1 MQKKQNMNSIRLHF
15 VSREHLNLLMNDAE
29 FQSQIEYLN
38 PVRFENNY
46 LDLTDTVEQHNV
58 LDSEVV
64 ILAIFARGI
73 KRILYPETQTQ
84 IEFLNPIVNRPKNG
98 LRHDN
103 LIIIDQCRF

>member
-1 MQKKQNMNSIRLHF
+1 
-15 VSREHLNLLMNDAE
+15 MNDDE

-38 PVRFENNY
+38 PIRFENNY

-58 LDSEVV
+58 LDTEVV
-64 ILAIFARGI
+64 ILTIFARGI

-98 LRHDN
+98 LRHDD